1 MASVISLMATRV
13 CPDGLNHQLSAA
25 RALAAQEHGSVAKRF
40 AATAL
45 ARLSTDHEA
54 TQLAIA
60 EAGAI
65 APLVLLL
72 DGSEGTEAQ
81 TESAGA
87 LHALASNE
95 HNRLAITECDGIG
108 LITNVLACDNER
120 ARKLA
125 EGALVRLSIEHAN
138 RALIIKKLVEMLQ
151 NPDALLGQE
160 QAC

>member
-1 MASVISLMATRV
+1 M
-13 CPDGLNHQLSAA
+13 
-25 RALAAQEHGSVAKRF
+25 
-40 AATAL
+40 
-45 ARLSTDHEA
+45 
-54 TQLAIA
+54 
-60 EAGAI
+60 
-65 APLVLLL
+65 LLL

-108 LITNVLACDNER
+108 LITNVLACDNE
-120 ARKLA
+120 L
-125 EGALVRLSIEHAN
+125 AN